1 MSGFYFRSIS
11 NQVLQYLNLTLFP
24 RLFSGM
30 YGLKPEFHNISKFV
44 EDISLDQ
51 LLDGSYKSPTDGKDK
66 ARKPAN
72 VNENILDSVL
82 KAFSILRLHGLQK
95 EKQTE
100 EMDIHVDKKI
110 SLISSH
116 SNINVINGSIGEE
129 GSLVA
134 SSSISGKASF

>member
-1 MSGFYFRSIS
+1 
-11 NQVLQYLNLTLFP
+11 
-24 RLFSGM
+24 M